1 MGPRRAILSI
11 VTLALAAGGLL
22 GAGVPPAGAASKEV
36 VIGMQCDRVGP
47 TNTIGP
53 FFCAGVHDYVKLI
66 NKKGGVEGLQVRAFE
81 IDIKY
86 EVPLAVEAYQRHKQE
101 GAVSIM
107 LYGTPQTY
115 ALLPKLTEDKIPGT
129 SPGFGKA
136 DAADGTRYPYL
147 FPIAATY
154 WSQATA
160 SVKYIM
166 DQVKGKRPLKIA
178 YLYYDN
184 PAGKEPIP
192 VLEKLAKKEGFEL
205 KTWAVP
211 PPGIEMSAQ
220 VLDIAQRYR
229 ADWVITHLFGRSPS
243 VSIKEMK
250 RVGFKMDH
258 VIAFVWGTAESDIDA
273 AGRATAEGYL
283 GLQFAGAGTDF
294 PVHGQIVEMYKAEGK
309 EPPKEMARSV
319 YYNRGILHAAVH
331 VEAIRNAAKLGGPIT
346 GEKMKR
352 GLESIKGLTLG
363 GLMPPMEITPQD
375 HEGGG
380 WVRIYQVKALRWVSV
395 TDWFKAYPEIIAEEL
410 KEAAAKAK

>member
-1 MGPRRAILSI
+1 MRRGSRITVIIAAALGG
-11 VTLALAAGGLL
+11 LLAAG
-22 GAGVPPAGAASKEV
+22 VPRAGAAAKEV
-36 VIGMQCDRVGP
+36 VIGVQCDRTGA

-53 FFCAGVHDYVKLI
+53 FFCAGVHDYIHLV
-66 NKKGGVEGLQVRAFE
+66 NKKGGVEGYQIRGFE
-81 IDIKY
+81 IDMKY
-86 EVPLAVEAYQRHKQE
+86 EVPLAVEAYQRQKQE

-115 ALLPKLTEDKIPGT
+115 ALTPKLTEDKIPGT
-129 SPGFGKA
+129 SPGFGRA
-136 DAADGTRYPYL
+136 DASDGRLPYI

-166 DQVKGKRPLKIA
+166 DQVKGHRPLKIA
-178 YLYYDN
+178 FLHYDN

-192 VLEKLAKKEGFEL
+192 VLEKLAKKENFEL
-205 KTWAVP
+205 RTFAVP

-243 VSIKEMK
+243 VSIKELK

-258 VIAFVWGTAESDIDA
+258 VVGFVWGAAESDLDA
-273 AGRATAEGYL
+273 AGWATGEGYL

-294 PVHGQIVEMYKAEGK
+294 PVHKEIIEMYKAEGK
-309 EPPKEMARSV
+309 EPPKEMAKSV
-319 YYNRGILHAAVH
+319 YYNRGILHAAIH
-331 VEAIRNAAKLGGPIT
+331 VEAIRNAAKMGGPLT
-346 GEKMKR
+346 GEKVRAGMQQ
-352 GLESIKGLTLG
+352 IKGLTLG
-363 GLMPPMEITPQD
+363 GLVPPMEITAMD

-380 WVRIYQVKALRWVSV
+380 WVKMYQVKGGKWVAV
-395 TDWFKAYPEIIAEEL
+395 TDWYKAYPEVIAEEL
-410 KEAAAKAK
+410 RAAK

>member
-1 MGPRRAILSI
+1 MRREHGVMLMM
-11 VTLALAAGGLL
+11 ALGVALGALL
-22 GAGVPPAGAASKEV
+22 GAGVPPAGAAAKEI
-36 VIGMQCDRVGP
+36 VIGVQCDRTGA

-53 FFCAGVHDYVKLI
+53 FFCAGVHDYIRLV
-66 NKKGGVEGLQVRAFE
+66 NKKGGVEGYQVRAFE
-81 IDIKY
+81 IDMKY
-86 EVPLAVEAYQRHKQE
+86 EVPLAVEAYQRQKQE

-115 ALLPKLTEDKIPGT
+115 ALAPKLAEDKIPGT
-129 SPGFGKA
+129 SPGFGRA
-136 DAADGTRYPYL
+136 DAADGRLPYI

-160 SVKYIM
+160 SVKYVL
-166 DQVKGKRPLKIA
+166 DQAKGKRPLKIA
-178 YLYYDN
+178 FLYYDN

-192 VLEKLAKKEGFEL
+192 VLEKLAKKENFEL
-205 KTWAVP
+205 KAWAVP

-243 VSIKEMK
+243 VSIKELK

-258 VIAFVWGTAESDIDA
+258 VIGFVWGTSESDLDA

-294 PVHGQIVEMYKAEGK
+294 PVHGQIAEMYKTEGK
-309 EPPKEMARSV
+309 EPPKEMAKSV

-331 VEAIRNAAKLGGPIT
+331 VEAIRNAAKMGGPIT
-346 GEKMKR
+346 GEKVKQ

-363 GLMPPMEITPQD
+363 GLIPPLEITSHD

-380 WVRIYQVKALRWVSV
+380 WVRIYQVKGLRWVSV
-395 TDWFKAYPEIIAEEL
+395 TDWFKAYPEVIAEEL
-410 KEAAAKAK
+410 KETAKK